1 MSNYYVHDNNYSF
14 LLQERACLALF
25 SRQWATH
32 RHLQSDAMDSLL
44 QAIPVIEETLNLRQ
58 LAKHMAQHNT
68 DFFEAQ
74 CLGVMTA
81 MVSCIK
87 EMILDG
93 KNVKIDDLAIFSCG
107 IRNSKGAASEED
119 FTVMDNIDTVK
130 FRAHATGL
138 LSNKQL
144 DLEAT
149 LKRATAVAG
158 TKAKKAAAKEQIGNI

>member
-1 MSNYYVHDNNYSF
+1 MIKYILKKNQNAGSAAFGRWYAY
-14 LLQERACLALF
+14 
-25 SRQWATH
+25 
-32 RHLQSDAMDSLL
+32 
-44 QAIPVIEETLNLRQ
+44 PVIEETLNLRQ

-68 DFFEAQ
+68 GFSEAQ

-107 IRNSKGAASEED
+107 IRNAGGAATEED
-119 FTVMDNIDTVK
+119 FSVMDNISTVK
-130 FRAHATGL
+130 FRARATGL

-149 LKRATAVAG
+149 LKRATAVTG
-158 TKAKKAAAKEQIGNI
+158 SKMKKAAANTEGKQ

>member
-1 MSNYYVHDNNYSF
+1 MIKYILKKNKNTGSSAFGRWYAY
-14 LLQERACLALF
+14 
-25 SRQWATH
+25 
-32 RHLQSDAMDSLL
+32 
-44 QAIPVIEETLNLRQ
+44 PVIDQTLNLRQ
-58 LAKHMAQHNT
+58 LANHMSKHNT
-68 DFFEAQ
+68 GFSEAQ

-107 IRNSKGAASEED
+107 IRNAGGSETEES
-119 FTVMDNIDTVK
+119 FNVLDNIASVK
-130 FRAHATGL
+130 FRARATGL

-149 LKRATAVAG
+149 LKRATAV
-158 TKAKKAAAKEQIGNI
+158 TTLKMKKTAANEGKQ

>member
-1 MSNYYVHDNNYSF
+1 MIKYILKKNKNTGSPAYGRWYAY
-14 LLQERACLALF
+14 
-25 SRQWATH
+25 
-32 RHLQSDAMDSLL
+32 
-44 QAIPVIEETLNLRQ
+44 PVIEETLNLRQ

-68 DFFEAQ
+68 GFSEAQ

-107 IRNSKGAASEED
+107 IRNAGGAATEEE
-119 FTVMDNIDTVK
+119 FSVMDNIDTVK
-130 FRAHATGL
+130 FRARATGL
-138 LSNKQL
+138 LANKQL

-149 LKRATAVAG
+149 LKRATAVTG
-158 TKAKKAAAKEQIGNI
+158 SKAKKAAADTEGKQ